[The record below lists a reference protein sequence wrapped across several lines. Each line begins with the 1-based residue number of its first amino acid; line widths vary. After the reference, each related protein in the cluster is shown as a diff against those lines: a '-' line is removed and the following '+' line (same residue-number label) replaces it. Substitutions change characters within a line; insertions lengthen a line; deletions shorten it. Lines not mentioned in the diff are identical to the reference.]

1 MTTRE
6 AKEILLLVRPGIGDE
21 ADPQVAAA
29 LELAQRDPELQ
40 AWFQQHCA
48 FNAALRKKFAE
59 LPVPRTLKGD
69 ILLGPKVVRGP
80 AHWWSRR
87 AALAIAACL
96 VLLAIVGALWRSSQ
110 PRLDYP
116 NCRARMVGTLQR
128 EYPMEITTNDMQP
141 IRAHLAER
149 GAPADYTV
157 PNGLA
162 TTALTGAGVLSWQG
176 EPVSMVCFDRGNKDM
191 VFMLVFYKKQFRQP
205 PPPLPQLELVKQLAT
220 ASWSSGNKVY
230 LLVAS
235 GNLDSLRPYLP
246 EGAAL

>member
-1 MTTRE
+1 MTARE
-6 AKEILLLVRPGIGDE
+6 AKEILLLVRPGTGDE

-29 LELAQRDPELQ
+29 LEFAQRDPELQ

-80 AHWWSRR
+80 ANWWSRR

-110 PRLDYP
+110 PRLDFP
-116 NCRARMVGTLQR
+116 NYRARMVGTLLR
-128 EYPMEITTNDMQP
+128 EYAMEITTNDMQQ
-141 IRAHLAER
+141 IRSYFEQR
-149 GAPADYTV
+149 GAPTDYTV
-157 PNGLA
+157 PNGLGA
-162 TTALTGAGVLSWQG
+162 TALTGAGILSWQG

-191 VFMLVFYKKQFRQP
+191 MFMLVSRKKQFQQP
-205 PPPLPQLELVKQLAT
+205 PPAQPEFASVKQLAT
-220 ASWSSGNKVY
+220 ASWSSGDKVY
-230 LLVAS
+230 MLVGS
-235 GNLDSLRPYLP
+235 GNPDTLRPYLP
-246 EGAAL
+246 